1 MNTLLQFLSEAKN
14 THLEHLEDD
23 IINNG
28 VVGGRNAINFLV
40 ALKDMLE
47 GNTKR
52 PMNVTVK
59 WDGAPAIFA
68 GTNPAN
74 GKFFVG
80 TKSIFNKTPKINY
93 TNADIDGNDGGVLAD
108 KLKVALKY
116 FGRLYIPGIWQ
127 GDLLYTDDDL
137 SEKDMGGENS
147 ILKPG
152 LKDNDF
158 DDLYDLVVLK
168 DRIAEYLWY
177 MLTGALVIQNSHS
190 YIMSIKC
197 KRSASELEGKLAN
210 IMNNPKKKK
219 KPQKWALGY

>member
-59 WDGAPAIFA
+59 RDGAPAIFA
-68 GTNPAN
+68 GTNPDN

-93 TNADIDGNDGGVLAD
+93 TNADIDANHGGGLAD
-108 KLKVALKY
+108 KLKVALK
-116 FGRLYIPGIWQ
+116 
-127 GDLLYTDDDL
+127 
-137 SEKDMGGENS
+137 
-147 ILKPG
+147 
-152 LKDNDF
+152 
-158 DDLYDLVVLK
+158 
-168 DRIAEYLWY
+168 
-177 MLTGALVIQNSHS
+177 
-190 YIMSIKC
+190 
-197 KRSASELEGKLAN
+197 
-210 IMNNPKKKK
+210 
-219 KPQKWALGY
+219 